1 MTTKLQTALKI
12 ALVILFLIVLFLWA
26 NNSYG
31 VDFRRAE
38 TFEDAYGATCR
49 VSVSGARGTGFF
61 IGTHDDKAYIVTNYH
76 VVTKNQTATLDFWT
90 NGKKESISGR
100 IEWRYYLEDLPA
112 DFAVIVVS
120 ATELKA
126 IDPPYIA
133 LGGADAK
140 PSVGAMIISSGA
152 PDGRFPQAWKG
163 QVLEYYSGKTA
174 IFSPPPVPG
183 QSGSPICEFVDG
195 ELFVTGILTWLI
207 GEKGRDDSKGGAIPI
222 MNIYQ
227 SLKRRPS
234 QVDFHG
240 PETSPIPPDA
250 TECAEQL
257 VRAYEFYSDDCAACL
272 SVAPEVV
279 KLEAQG
285 IVERVNTDTSQGAVF
300 AEQCGIKELPTV
312 VVIAGD
318 AIEKVVSFDEL
329 KRLGTTRAI
338 TNAVDSVKARFSYE
352 TALEENDSAN
362 ALPDLNLPLPSAPKE
377 PETQE
382 PPKTEQE
389 PQNSTD
395 DNATATFR
403 EHDFR
408 NRPPVRESARDVG
421 VFEDSDRR
429 WLGRGGRLNPTPLK
443 PRPKAEQEPQCPPQT
458 PTEPQIDEPQNET
471 PNNNNGRILGKDRK
485 GIIGNAQENLFK
497 KYAGE
502 LEKFVDAQIGK
513 VIALIRQSTG
523 AIFSFL
529 LCAVVLGVF
538 IADGIKRL
546 FCLIVA
552 KGKDWW
558 RAIVRKAAMSAAAQ
572 AAAFSNFAAQQAS
585 SAAVNASGTTTTTST
600 KKTTTKK

>member
-1 MTTKLQTALKI
+1 MTNKLQTALKI

-120 ATELKA
+120 ATELKT

-257 VRAYEFYSDDCAACL
+257 IRAYEFYSDDCAACL
-272 SVAPEVV
+272 SVAPEIV
-279 KLEAQG
+279 KLETQG

-318 AIEKVVSFDEL
+318 AIEKVVTFDEL

-352 TALEENDSAN
+352 TALEENDTVDS
-362 ALPDLNLPLPSAPKE
+362 LPDLNLPLPTPPKVDV
-377 PETQE
+377 PQD
-382 PPKTEQE
+382 PKTEQE
-389 PQNSTD
+389 PQKPTD

-403 EHDFR
+403 EPDFR
-408 NRPPVRESARDVG
+408 NRPPVRENARDVG
-421 VFEDSDRR
+421 VFEDSDQR

-458 PTEPQIDEPQNET
+458 PTEPQIDEPQDK
-471 PNNNNGRILGKDRK
+471 PKGSNGLLNKDRK

-513 VIALIRQSTG
+513 VIALLKQSTG
-523 AIFSFL
+523 AIFRFL
-529 LCAVVLGVF
+529 LCVVVLGVF
-538 IADGIKRL
+538 IADGIKWL
-546 FCLIVA
+546 FCLLVA

-558 RAIVRKAAMSAAAQ
+558 RAIVRKAAESAAAQ
-572 AAAFSNFAAQQAS
+572 AAALSNFAAQQATS
-585 SAAVNASGTTTTTST
+585 TTAATNTTST